1 MSSVRLLFSKYPIL
15 RGVVSYAALWPTGSL
30 IQQTIEG
37 KRFPNYDYMRCLRF
51 AFWGSCVI
59 GPTMFIWMR
68 LANRLFPKKN
78 LPTSIKKA
86 LMEQIVY
93 DPWAISAFLF
103 VMTVMEG
110 KTTEEAK
117 TEVS

>member
-1 MSSVRLLFSKYPIL
+1 
-15 RGVVSYAALWPTGSL
+15 
-30 IQQTIEG
+30 
-37 KRFPNYDYMRCLRF
+37 
-51 AFWGSCVI
+51 
-59 GPTMFIWMR
+59 MFLWMR

-103 VMTVMEG
+103 VMTLLEG
-110 KTTEEAK
+110 KTTTDAK
-117 TEVS
+117 FEVGLKCLIIHPITE